1 MKFLY
6 SLVTL
11 LGGVAAQSII
21 LDDLNQKISPQVTK
35 LADDVQ
41 GFPGS
46 GLDGALTIDSD
57 SKDLVTI
64 LDSATEDAR
73 NQGSYSQVTG
83 VTLTA
88 DISPVVI
95 TLNDLLSGLSAKKD
109 DFNALALPAGS
120 LILSDLQKLNQS
132 TVDYAN
138 ALVDA
143 APVLQV
149 VAMIAIR
156 DTIAASFE
164 QAIDTYT
171 P

>member
-6 SLVTL
+6 SFITL
-11 LGGVAAQSII
+11 LGSVAAQGIF

-35 LADDVQ
+35 LANDVQ
-41 GFPGS
+41 GFPES

-57 SKDLVTI
+57 SKDLITI

-73 NQGSYSQVTG
+73 DQGSYSLVTG
-83 VTLTA
+83 VALTA
-88 DISPVVI
+88 DISPVVA
-95 TLNDLLSGLSAKKD
+95 TLNGLLLDFSAKKD
-109 DFNALALPAGS
+109 DFDALTLPSGS

-149 VAMIAIR
+149 VAMVAIR

-164 QAIDTYT
+164 QAINTYT

>member
-6 SLVTL
+6 SFITL
-11 LGGVAAQSII
+11 LGGVAAQGIF

-35 LADDVQ
+35 LAEDVQ
-41 GFPGS
+41 GFPES
-46 GLDGALTIDSD
+46 GLDGALAVDSD
-57 SKDLVTI
+57 AKDLVTI
-64 LDSATEDAR
+64 LDSATENAR
-73 NQGSYSQVTG
+73 GQGSYSQVTG
-83 VTLTA
+83 VALTA
-88 DISPVVI
+88 DIAPVVT
-95 TLNDLLSGLSAKKD
+95 TLDDLLSGLSAKKD
-109 DFNALALPAGS
+109 DFNALTLPEGS

-156 DTIAASFE
+156 DNIAAAFE
-164 QAIDTYT
+164 QAIDAYT